1 MLRRH
6 HSEPNY
12 NAEPEPTPT
21 CPNRFCPPPPPRLWG
36 CKTALRL
43 TALALL
49 LATLAVVAG
58 GLLGAP
64 RAGEAAFVPQTTT
77 DYDTDDDG
85 LIDITT
91 LAQLD
96 AIRYDLDGNGIIA
109 DADDAAA
116 YLRAFPGRKTDAPNA
131 NGCDSDDNLTPT
143 PSVCIGYELMNNLDF
158 DENGDGMITAAG
170 DPTYWDDGKGW
181 MPISQLV
188 ISGAASQSASFGLV
202 AYYTATFEGNGHSIS
217 NLHINRAIDGDQ
229 NLTFAALFAALS
241 GRIRN
246 VDLRNPQI
254 TFRRAGTIGNDAP
267 PFGAPPGT
275 PPLER
280 RLSYVGGL
288 AGLLGTGGRIDGA
301 RIVGGGVTFTQGAG
315 RHSSVYVGCLAGRGS
330 QGAISGSAAS
340 CAVNIYHP
348 QRGGVGGE
356 TQFGGDGIPRD
367 TNFTWSGGLLGY
379 SLGAHIT
386 ASYAAGDVSCHQDG
400 NQYCGGLVGE
410 AVIANIVSSYA
421 TGNVVNRYAITSY
434 SSHDRLIGAE
444 VQACQSWSG
453 TPYSTGAL
461 VGRIAGGG
469 ITDSYATG
477 RVTVPEGVRA
487 ERCPFIKAGG
497 LAGNS
502 QAALG
507 SVNPGSITN
516 SYWDRETTTYDYI
529 GSGRVNGPDN
539 GISMVGAHTTAE
551 LQMPTAYGATSSARY
566 FEWNRDVDN
575 DANTG
580 DASGNDDPWDFGGAG
595 DYPALKYGRLDVGPQ
610 RLRAHAGARQQ
621 VYSGSR
627 VTLDGSGSGV
637 LKGSGSGVLRSG
649 AAVTHA
655 WTQTGANAA
664 AHRVTL
670 AGANTAR
677 PTFTAPTG
685 LTEDTT
691 LEFTLTVGKTGQTYT
706 ATDTVKVRVQAVL
719 PNQLLSLS
727 LADPEGDAVS
737 LAPSF
742 VSSTYNYRASVPNQ
756 IASVTLTPAALGSTT
771 LTLNGAAVSSGAGV
785 EVPLKYR
792 GNEITIVVTPPGLED
807 GADGDGDSNGD
818 GDAEVTP
825 CDEENVGGKACTY
838 TVTVRRAVPPRLA
851 FVPRSLTID
860 EGGTGTYTVELDT
873 RILTGA
879 VTIAIAS
886 DNPDVTVSPT
896 EVTLKPLDMAPRT
909 ITVTAASDDDRDDEN
924 VVITH
929 TANGAHYYDVIATVG
944 VTVNDTTPEPALS
957 VSAATL
963 ALVEGG
969 QGSYTV
975 ALGSAPD
982 GDVAVSIASD
992 NPDVTA
998 MPAALAFT
1006 PDDWDTAQWVTVSA
1020 ASDND
1025 AAADTATLTH
1035 TASGGGYDD
1044 APAARLAVSVSD
1056 DDRAGLAIAP
1066 DEVAITENGL
1076 GVFRVTLGTQ
1086 PTANVTVAIASD
1098 NADVSARP
1106 AALVFTP
1113 ANWDTGQAVSV
1124 SARVDEGS
1132 GDELAT
1138 VRLTAQGGGYDGLR
1152 GNVLVSVDD
1161 RLAPVIVTTRPGAPA
1176 GVSVYG
1182 PAGSAAR
1189 ATVAPPAADT
1199 PAMATGAGFGI
1210 GTAVGVTVTRGP
1222 AVGLEVCLPVADA
1235 LRMDS
1240 GAAALTLLRFAGGA
1254 WTELAGARDL
1264 GDRVCAGGA
1273 TGEASYA
1280 AGYALRPGTVLDLA
1294 ASVGDTPGTIALSWT
1309 PPAAGTSQVAV
1320 VVNATD
1326 DTDYCLDTL
1335 AGIEA
1340 SSYTC
1345 AGRTA
1350 GQTYVALLI
1359 VLLPDGGYTLAN
1371 IVRFE
1376 LPAAAA
1382 GGQ

>member
-1 MLRRH
+1 ML
-6 HSEPNY
+6 N
-12 NAEPEPTPT
+12 
-21 CPNRFCPPPPPRLWG
+21 PNRRLALTAASAAPPPPPPPPPPRLRG

-49 LATLAVVAG
+49 LATLAVAAG

-64 RAGEAAFVPQTTT
+64 RAGEAAFAPQTTT

-116 YLRAFPGRKTDAPNA
+116 YLRAFPGRKTDAPNP
-131 NGCDSDDNLTPT
+131 NGCDGDGDGTPAN
-143 PSVCIGYELMNNLDF
+143 VCIGYELMNDLDF
-158 DENGDGMITAAG
+158 DENGDGLITAAG

-181 MPISQLV
+181 MPIGQPV
-188 ISGAASQSASFGLV
+188 ISGAASQNAAFGLV
-202 AYYTATFEGNGHSIS
+202 AYYTAIFEGNEHSIS

-229 NLTFAALFAALS
+229 NLTYVALFAAVS

-246 VDLRNPQI
+246 VDLRNPQVA
-254 TFRRAGTIGNDAP
+254 FRRAGTIGQDAP
-267 PFGAPPGT
+267 PAGAPPGT
-275 PPLER
+275 PPEEKR
-280 RLSYVGGL
+280 SNYVGGL
-288 AGLLGTGGRIDGA
+288 AGSLGSGGRIDDS

-315 RHSSVYVGCLAGRGS
+315 RHSSTYVGCLAGRGF
-330 QGAISGSAAS
+330 QGAISGSSAS
-340 CAVNIYHP
+340 CAVNIYAP
-348 QRGGVGGE
+348 QRGGVGGT

-367 TNFTWSGGLLGY
+367 TNTTWSGGLVGN
-379 SLGAHIT
+379 SFGAHIT

-400 NQYCGGLVGE
+400 NQFCGGLVGE

-421 TGNVVNRYAITSY
+421 TGNVVNRLAITAY
-434 SSHDRLIGAE
+434 SSHDRLTGGPSGE
-444 VQACQSWSG
+444 VQACHTWNG

-461 VGRIAGGG
+461 LGRIAGGG

-487 ERCPFIKAGG
+487 ERCPAIKAGG
-497 LAGNS
+497 LVGNS

-529 GSGRVNGPDN
+529 GSGRSDGPTS

-551 LQMPTAYGATSSARY
+551 LQMPTTYGATNSARY

-575 DANTG
+575 DVNTG

-610 RLRAHAGARQQ
+610 RLLAHAGARQQ

-649 AAVTHA
+649 ATVTHA

-664 AHRVTL
+664 AHRVDL

-706 ATDTVKVRVQAVL
+706 ATGKVYVDIQAVL

-727 LADPEGDAVS
+727 LADPEGDAVG

-742 VSSTYNYRASVPNQ
+742 VSSEYNYRASVANQ
-756 IASVTLTPAALGSTT
+756 IASVTLTPAALDNST
-771 LTLNGAAVSSGAGV
+771 LTVNGAAVSSGAAV

-792 GNEITIVVTPPGLED
+792 GNEIAIVVTPPGLDD
-807 GADGDGDSNGD
+807 GADGDGNGD
-818 GDAEVTP
+818 GDEEQTP
-825 CDEENVGGKACTY
+825 CSEENVGGKPCTY
-838 TVTVRRAVPPRLA
+838 TINVRRAVPPRLA

-860 EGGTGTYTVELDT
+860 EGGTGAYTVELDT

-886 DNPDVTVSPT
+886 DNPTVTVSPT

-909 ITVTAASDDDRDDEN
+909 ITVTAAADDDRDDEN

-957 VSAATL
+957 VSAAML
-963 ALVEGG
+963 ELVEGG

-975 ALGSAPD
+975 ALASAPD
-982 GDVAVSIASD
+982 GAVAVSIASD
-992 NPDVTA
+992 NPEVTA
-998 MPAALAFT
+998 APAELAFT
-1006 PDDWDTAQWVTVSA
+1006 PDDWDTAQWVRVSA
-1020 ASDND
+1020 AADND

-1035 TASGGGYDD
+1035 TASGGGYDA
-1044 APAARLAVSVSD
+1044 APAAQVRVSVTD
-1056 DDRAGLAIAP
+1056 DDRAGLVIAP
-1066 DEVAITENGL
+1066 DELAITENGS

-1086 PTANVTVAIASD
+1086 PTANVTVSIASD
-1098 NADVSARP
+1098 NPDVSARP

-1113 ANWDTGQAVSV
+1113 ANWDTGQAVTV
-1124 SARVDEGS
+1124 SARVDQGS

-1138 VRLTAQGGGYDGLR
+1138 VRLTAQGGGYNGLR

-1161 RLAPVIVTTRPGAPA
+1161 RLVPVITTTRPGAPA
-1176 GVSVYG
+1176 GVGVYG

-1189 ATVAPPAADT
+1189 ATVAAAGADT
-1199 PAMATGAGFGI
+1199 PTMATGAGFGI
-1210 GTAVGVTVTRGP
+1210 GTAVGIAVTRGP
-1222 AVGLEVCLPVADA
+1222 AGGLEVCLPVSDA
-1235 LRMDS
+1235 LRTDAD
-1240 GAAALTLLRFAGGA
+1240 AAALTLLRYAGGA
-1254 WTELAGARDL
+1254 WAELAGARDL
-1264 GDRVCAGGA
+1264 GDRVCAGGV

-1294 ASVGDTPGTIALSWT
+1294 ASVGADPGTIELSWT
-1309 PPAAGTSQVAV
+1309 PPAAGMSQVAV
-1320 VVNATD
+1320 VVNAAD

-1335 AGIEA
+1335 AGLDA

-1376 LPAAAA
+1376 LPAA

>member
-1 MLRRH
+1 M
-6 HSEPNY
+6 
-12 NAEPEPTPT
+12 T
-21 CPNRFCPPPPPRLWG
+21 
-36 CKTALRL
+36 LRL

-64 RAGEAAFVPQTTT
+64 AAGEAAFVPQTTT

-143 PSVCIGYELMNNLDF
+143 PSVCIGYELMNDLDF
-158 DENGDGMITAAG
+158 DENGDGLITAAG
-170 DPTYWDDGKGW
+170 DPTYWNGGAGW
-181 MPISQLV
+181 MPIGQPV

-217 NLHINRAIDGDQ
+217 NLRINRVIDGDQ

-742 VSSTYNYRASVPNQ
+742 VSSTYTYAASVANQ
-756 IASVTLTPAALGSTT
+756 IASVTLTPAALDNST
-771 LTLNGAAVSSGAGV
+771 LTVNGAAVSSGAAV

-792 GNEITIVVTPPGLED
+792 GNEIVIVVTPPGLDD
-807 GADGDGDSNGD
+807 GNGDGGDTANGD
-818 GDAEVTP
+818 GDEEQTP
-825 CDEENVGGKACTY
+825 CSEENVGGKPCTY
-838 TVTVRRAVPPRLA
+838 TINVRRAVPPRLA
-851 FVPRSLTID
+851 FVPRSLIID

-896 EVTLKPLDMAPRT
+896 EVTLKPLDMAPRH
-909 ITVTAASDDDRDDEN
+909 D
-924 VVITH
+924 
-929 TANGAHYYDVIATVG
+929 Y
-944 VTVNDTTPEPALS
+944 
-957 VSAATL
+957 
-963 ALVEGG
+963 
-969 QGSYTV
+969 
-975 ALGSAPD
+975 
-982 GDVAVSIASD
+982 
-992 NPDVTA
+992 
-998 MPAALAFT
+998 
-1006 PDDWDTAQWVTVSA
+1006 
-1020 ASDND
+1020 
-1025 AAADTATLTH
+1025 
-1035 TASGGGYDD
+1035 
-1044 APAARLAVSVSD
+1044 
-1056 DDRAGLAIAP
+1056 
-1066 DEVAITENGL
+1066 
-1076 GVFRVTLGTQ
+1076 
-1086 PTANVTVAIASD
+1086 
-1098 NADVSARP
+1098 
-1106 AALVFTP
+1106 
-1113 ANWDTGQAVSV
+1113 
-1124 SARVDEGS
+1124 
-1132 GDELAT
+1132 
-1138 VRLTAQGGGYDGLR
+1138 
-1152 GNVLVSVDD
+1152 GN
-1161 RLAPVIVTTRPGAPA
+1161 RRI
-1176 GVSVYG
+1176 
-1182 PAGSAAR
+1182 
-1189 ATVAPPAADT
+1189 
-1199 PAMATGAGFGI
+1199 
-1210 GTAVGVTVTRGP
+1210 
-1222 AVGLEVCLPVADA
+1222 
-1235 LRMDS
+1235 
-1240 GAAALTLLRFAGGA
+1240 
-1254 WTELAGARDL
+1254 
-1264 GDRVCAGGA
+1264 
-1273 TGEASYA
+1273 
-1280 AGYALRPGTVLDLA
+1280 
-1294 ASVGDTPGTIALSWT
+1294 
-1309 PPAAGTSQVAV
+1309 
-1320 VVNATD
+1320 
-1326 DTDYCLDTL
+1326 
-1335 AGIEA
+1335 
-1340 SSYTC
+1340 
-1345 AGRTA
+1345 
-1350 GQTYVALLI
+1350 
-1359 VLLPDGGYTLAN
+1359 
-1371 IVRFE
+1371 
-1376 LPAAAA
+1376 
-1382 GGQ
+1382 

>member
-1 MLRRH
+1 ML
-6 HSEPNY
+6 N
-12 NAEPEPTPT
+12 
-21 CPNRFCPPPPPRLWG
+21 PNRRLPALTAAPPPPPPPPATG
-36 CKTALRL
+36 GGKMTLRL

-64 RAGEAAFVPQTTT
+64 AASEAAFVPQTTT

-143 PSVCIGYELMNNLDF
+143 PSVCIGYELMNDLDF
-158 DENGDGMITAAG
+158 DENGDGLITAAG
-170 DPTYWDDGKGW
+170 DPTYWNGGAGW
-181 MPISQLV
+181 MPIGQPV

-217 NLHINRAIDGDQ
+217 NLRINRVIDGDQ

-664 AHRVTL
+664 AHRVNL

-727 LADPEGDAVS
+727 LTDAEGDAVG
-737 LAPSF
+737 LAPAF
-742 VSSTYNYRASVPNQ
+742 VSSTYAYRASVANQ
-756 IASVTLTPAALGSTT
+756 IGSVTLTPAALDNST
-771 LTLNGAAVSSGAGV
+771 LTVNGAAVSSGAAV

-792 GNEITIVVTPPGLED
+792 GNEIVIVVTPPGLEAED
-807 GADGDGDSNGD
+807 GTNGD
-818 GDAEVTP
+818 DAEEVTP

-860 EGGTGTYTVELDT
+860 EGGSGTYTVELDT

-909 ITVTAASDDDRDDEN
+909 ITVTAAADDDRDDEN

-944 VTVNDTTPEPALS
+944 VTVNDTTAPPPDPGVTAS
-957 VSAATL
+957 VATL
-963 ALVEGG
+963 ELREGG
-969 QGSYTV
+969 SGRYTV
-975 ALGSAPD
+975 ALAAEPD
-982 GDVAVSIASD
+982 GAVAVSIASD
-992 NPDVTA
+992 NSDVTA

-1006 PDDWDTAQWVTVSA
+1006 PDNWDTAQWVTVSA
-1020 ASDND
+1020 AADND

-1035 TASGGGYDD
+1035 TASGGGYDE
-1044 APAARLAVSVSD
+1044 AAAAQVMVSVTD
-1056 DDRAGLAIAP
+1056 DDRAGLVIAP
-1066 DEVAITENGL
+1066 DELAITENGS

-1189 ATVAPPAADT
+1189 ATVAAAGADT
-1199 PAMATGAGFGI
+1199 PTMATGAGFGI
-1210 GTAVGVTVTRGP
+1210 GTAVGVAVTRGP
-1222 AVGLEVCLPVADA
+1222 AGGLEICLPVSDELRTAAD
-1235 LRMDS
+1235 
-1240 GAAALTLLRFAGGA
+1240 AAALTLLRYAGGSWA
-1254 WTELAGARDL
+1254 ELAGARDL
-1264 GDRVCAGGA
+1264 GDRVCAGGV
-1273 TGEASYA
+1273 TGEAAYA
-1280 AGYALRPGTVLDLA
+1280 AAYALRPGTVLDLA
-1294 ASVGDTPGTIALSWT
+1294 ASAPADAPGTIELTWT

-1320 VVNATD
+1320 VVNAAD
-1326 DTDYCLDTL
+1326 DTDYCLETL
-1335 AGIEA
+1335 AGLGA

-1345 AGRTA
+1345 ADRTA